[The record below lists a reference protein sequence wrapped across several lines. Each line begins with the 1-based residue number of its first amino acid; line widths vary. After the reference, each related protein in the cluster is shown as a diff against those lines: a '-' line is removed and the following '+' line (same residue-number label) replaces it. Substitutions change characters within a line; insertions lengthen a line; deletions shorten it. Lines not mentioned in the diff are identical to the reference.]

1 MASLSLFLSILISAV
16 ALTAAATMLV
26 YRWLNRRGA
35 SSGKRGGQAARKR
48 SASDKR
54 RSRGGSRS
62 PKTTTKSASKQGA
75 TGPRVAFPRLPA
87 WLRAALPLGMMLTL
101 IAGSGQLALQGI
113 DNAHRGGRPLTVGI
127 GVPAGGDRRMA
138 CPSSM
143 KRDTWIGAFA
153 APCYSPRHHMQ
164 MTLAT

>member
-62 PKTTTKSASKQGA
+62 PKTATKSASKQGA

-113 DNAHRGGRPLTVGI
+113 DNAHRASAGDPRLPALENAVDGLSLLALAFLLVGI
-127 GVPAGGDRRMA
+127 AAWLARR
-138 CPSSM
+138 
-143 KRDTWIGAFA
+143 
-153 APCYSPRHHMQ
+153 Q
-164 MTLAT
+164 

>member
-113 DNAHRGGRPLTVGI
+113 DNAHRASAGDPRLPALENAVDGLSLLALVFLLAGI
-127 GVPAGGDRRMA
+127 AAWLARR
-138 CPSSM
+138 
-143 KRDTWIGAFA
+143 
-153 APCYSPRHHMQ
+153 Q
-164 MTLAT
+164 

>member
-113 DNAHRGGRPLTVGI
+113 DNAHRASAGDPRLPALENAVDGLSLLALMFLLAGI
-127 GVPAGGDRRMA
+127 AAWLARR
-138 CPSSM
+138 
-143 KRDTWIGAFA
+143 
-153 APCYSPRHHMQ
+153 Q
-164 MTLAT
+164 

>member
-113 DNAHRGGRPLTVGI
+113 DNAHRASAGDPRLPALENAVDGLSLLALAFLLAGI
-127 GVPAGGDRRMA
+127 AAWLARR
-138 CPSSM
+138 
-143 KRDTWIGAFA
+143 
-153 APCYSPRHHMQ
+153 Q
-164 MTLAT
+164 

>member
-62 PKTTTKSASKQGA
+62 PKTATKTASKQGA
-75 TGPRVAFPRLPA
+75 TGPRVAFPRPRLPA

-113 DNAHRGGRPLTVGI
+113 DNAHRASAGDPRLPALENAVDGLSLLALAFLLVGI
-127 GVPAGGDRRMA
+127 AAWLARR
-138 CPSSM
+138 
-143 KRDTWIGAFA
+143 
-153 APCYSPRHHMQ
+153 Q
-164 MTLAT
+164 

>member
-62 PKTTTKSASKQGA
+62 PKTATKSASKQGA

-113 DNAHRGGRPLTVGI
+113 DNAHRASAGDPRLPALENAVDGLSLLALVFLLAGI
-127 GVPAGGDRRMA
+127 AAWLARR
-138 CPSSM
+138 
-143 KRDTWIGAFA
+143 
-153 APCYSPRHHMQ
+153 Q
-164 MTLAT
+164 

>member
-35 SSGKRGGQAARKR
+35 SSGKRGGHAARKR

-113 DNAHRGGRPLTVGI
+113 DNAHRASAGDPRLPALENAVDGLSLLALAFLLAGI
-127 GVPAGGDRRMA
+127 AAWLARR
-138 CPSSM
+138 
-143 KRDTWIGAFA
+143 
-153 APCYSPRHHMQ
+153 Q
-164 MTLAT
+164 

>member
-62 PKTTTKSASKQGA
+62 PKTATKSASKQGA

-113 DNAHRGGRPLTVGI
+113 DNAHRASAGDPRLPALENAVDGLSLLALAFLLAGI
-127 GVPAGGDRRMA
+127 AAWLARR
-138 CPSSM
+138 
-143 KRDTWIGAFA
+143 
-153 APCYSPRHHMQ
+153 Q
-164 MTLAT
+164 

>member
-16 ALTAAATMLV
+16 ALSAAVTMLV
-26 YRWLNRRGA
+26 YRWLGRRGTA
-35 SSGKRGGQAARKR
+35 SGGRGGQTARKR

-62 PKTTTKSASKQGA
+62 SKTATKTATKTASKQGA

-101 IAGSGQLALQGI
+101 IAGSGQLALQGL
-113 DNAHRGGRPLTVGI
+113 DNAHRASAGDPRLPALENAVDGLSLLALAFLLAGI
-127 GVPAGGDRRMA
+127 AAWLARR
-138 CPSSM
+138 
-143 KRDTWIGAFA
+143 
-153 APCYSPRHHMQ
+153 Q
-164 MTLAT
+164 

>member
-26 YRWLNRRGA
+26 YRWLDRRGR

-62 PKTTTKSASKQGA
+62 PKTATKTASKQGA

-113 DNAHRGGRPLTVGI
+113 DNAHRASAGDPRLPALENAVDGLSLLALAFLLVGI
-127 GVPAGGDRRMA
+127 AAWLARR
-138 CPSSM
+138 
-143 KRDTWIGAFA
+143 
-153 APCYSPRHHMQ
+153 Q
-164 MTLAT
+164 

>member
-26 YRWLNRRGA
+26 YRWLSRRGA

-62 PKTTTKSASKQGA
+62 PKTATKSASKQGA

-113 DNAHRGGRPLTVGI
+113 DNAHRASAGDPRLPALENAVDGLSLLALAFLLVGI
-127 GVPAGGDRRMA
+127 AAWLARR
-138 CPSSM
+138 
-143 KRDTWIGAFA
+143 
-153 APCYSPRHHMQ
+153 Q
-164 MTLAT
+164 